1 MVFQTLIKLTLGL
14 SFLFAINTEPD
25 TDVRIEAAS
34 LTPGS
39 EIPACTVVVPIEVTE
54 IDGAKDFTYVQPGDV
69 LCLVPG
75 VRSNMKIQNLHG
87 TPEKPIII
95 RNEGGNVIITG
106 EDLLTGGI
114 GIKSSSYVRIS
125 GAGVVS
131 QCGAEYEPEEQNC
144 GIEIVDTHKGVKIN
158 TPDGVLNDIELDHIF
173 IHETSTLTE
182 TRGITI
188 HPLERQLI
196 SGIYVHHNYVTNTL
210 AEGIYIGAEPR
221 GKPYEELGKIS
232 DVDISYNRVENTG
245 YDGIKVK
252 VAIENVNV
260 HHNVVLNNGLSRT
273 PAHQG
278 GIKLAM
284 SVGNYYNNLSIN
296 NFEGIRMGRE
306 LENSNSRYFNNVV
319 VNSES
324 VGIGSTESHAEIF
337 NNTVVYSSA
346 TGIDATGTDSKV
358 FDNIIVETM
367 GTPINSPRGY
377 VGKNFIGSIYQV
389 GFINPING
397 DYRLLPD
404 SPAIDAGEEQGP
416 FVSIDYE
423 DKPRVQGVRQ
433 DLGAY
438 EYVDSEAEFPEIFA
452 NPTDLNLFQRTGSML
467 QWHMGE
473 SDPYPNDGRR

>member
-1 MVFQTLIKLTLGL
+1 ME
-14 SFLFAINTEPD
+14 N
-25 TDVRIEAAS
+25 
-34 LTPGS
+34 
-39 EIPACTVVVPIEVTE
+39 PIV
-54 IDGAKDFTYVQPGDV
+54 
-69 LCLVPG
+69 
-75 VRSNMKIQNLHG
+75 
-87 TPEKPIII
+87 I
-95 RNEGGNVIITG
+95 RNEGGNVLITG

-144 GIEIVDTHKGVKIN
+144 GIEIADTHKGIKIN
-158 TPDGVLNDIELDHIF
+158 TPDGVLNNIELDHIF
-173 IHETSTLTE
+173 IHDTSAYTE

-196 SGIYVHHNYVTNTL
+196 SGIYVHHNYVINTL
-210 AEGIYIGAEPR
+210 AEGIYIGAEPKGR
-221 GKPYEELGKIS
+221 PYEELGKVS

-260 HHNVVLNNGLSRT
+260 HHNVVANNGLSRT

-278 GIKLAM
+278 GIKLAL

-306 LENSNSRYFNNVV
+306 LETSNSRYFNNVI
-319 VNSES
+319 VNSQS

-337 NNTVVYSSA
+337 NNTVVYTSV

-367 GTPINSPRGY
+367 GTPINSPKGY
-377 VGKNFIGSIYQV
+377 VGTNFIGSIYQI

-397 DYRLLPD
+397 DFRLLPD
-404 SPAIDAGEEQGP
+404 SPAIDAGTVQGP
-416 FVSIDYE
+416 FVNIDYE
-423 DKPRVQGVRQ
+423 DKPRRQGIRQ

-438 EYVDSEAEFPEIFA
+438 EYVGGEAVFPGVFA
-452 NPTDLNLFQRTGSML
+452 NPANLNLFQRTGSML
-467 QWHMGE
+467 QWHMGD
-473 SDPYPNDGRR
+473 SDPYPYDGRR